1 VSSSSSDADGKAD
14 APGGISQ
21 QLLLRD
27 GSRLLVREIRP
38 TDHAEIE
45 AAFARL
51 SEDARYTRFFS
62 PVRQLPAELVDAT
75 LHPAPERGI
84 ALIALDGG
92 TAAGGAR
99 YVPIGDGGSCE
110 FAVTVADGWQGRG
123 LARGLMQILIDAARA
138 RGLRRIEGFVL
149 PHNTGMRGLAKRLGF
164 SDSVCPVDPGLRL
177 VRLELG

>member
-1 VSSSSSDADGKAD
+1 MTDAAASDGHEAIA
-14 APGGISQ
+14 Q
-21 QLLLRD
+21 QLVLRD

-38 TDHAEIE
+38 SDHAEIE

-62 PVRQLPAELVDAT
+62 PLRQLPAELVDAT
-75 LHPAPERGI
+75 LHPTPERGI
-84 ALIALDGG
+84 ALIALDGS

-99 YVPIGDGGSCE
+99 YVPVGDGGSCE
-110 FAVTVADGWQGRG
+110 FAVTVADDWQGRG
-123 LARGLMQILIDAARA
+123 LARALMQILIDTARA

-149 PHNTGMRGLAKRLGF
+149 PHNAGMRRLAKRLGF
-164 SDSVCPVDPGLRL
+164 TDAACPDDPGLRL